1 MREYQKVNFSLLT
14 QKEIDVL
21 VGFLT
26 HNDFLESDVLNQSS
40 IDKLV
45 ALILGDSATAGNI
58 MLNSEFRKDK
68 SELCVLGFEID
79 SSGFIKLFATNKDT
93 GMVSEITPETFDEE
107 EKSTGWG
114 CVMSPADFNHLACY
128 MDLKYSEATYTR
140 LCELFAEKNFG
151 SKEAHLPTLYLPTG
165 EQHKRALL

>member
-26 HNDFLESDVLNQSS
+26 HNDFLESDVLSQAS

-45 ALILGDSATAGNI
+45 TMILGDSKAAGD
-58 MLNSEFRKDK
+58 MLLNADFRKDA
-68 SELCVLGFEID
+68 SQVCVLGFEND

-93 GMVSEITPETFDEE
+93 GMVAEITPATFNDGELGA
-107 EKSTGWG
+107 GWG
-114 CVMSPADFNHLACY
+114 HVMSPADFNHLACY
-128 MDLKYSEATYTR
+128 LDLKYSEETYTR

-151 SKEAHLPTLYLPTG
+151 SKDAHLPTLYLPTK
-165 EQHKRALL
+165 EQQKQVLV